1 MLHTL
6 YDIIFPEPSISFSMF
21 LWLVTIT
28 MTMLSDVT
36 DVWQCDHD
44 ITLILTLSLEKK
56 NKSNEN
62 EKKIK
67 IMKLVSRLCISDTK
81 SQFEIWTNHKDL
93 EYFIK
98 AQKLN

>member
-1 MLHTL
+1 
-6 YDIIFPEPSISFSMF
+6 
-21 LWLVTIT
+21 

-62 EKKIK
+62 EKK
-67 IMKLVSRLCISDTK
+67 
-81 SQFEIWTNHKDL
+81 N
-93 EYFIK
+93 
-98 AQKLN
+98 